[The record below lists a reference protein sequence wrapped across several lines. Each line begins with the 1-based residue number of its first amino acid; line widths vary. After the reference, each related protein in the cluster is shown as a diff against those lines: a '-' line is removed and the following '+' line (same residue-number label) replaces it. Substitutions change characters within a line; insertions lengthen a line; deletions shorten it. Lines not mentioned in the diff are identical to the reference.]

1 MYDVILSLTTWKGR
15 IYTKEVQQNIFDLLT
30 KQKTKYKYKVVLCLS
45 EEEFPT
51 KEKEI
56 PSWINELNEY
66 SDNFELL
73 WTYTNTK
80 ALKKLNPAMK
90 KYPDLPIITT
100 DDDDRVKPN
109 AIETF
114 MNYHK
119 EHPDVILSE
128 CGINEIYENIYTT
141 GEFRLYPPNSL
152 YDLDEKYFIDY
163 FYNANDDLFNA
174 IRAVMKGTK
183 TKMMHTKCILTRYGA
198 TQKVNL
204 YSIYSKI
211 NWPEAVKKFENEVE
225 LPNFKENR
233 GKPQKF
239 RWV

>member
-1 MYDVILSLTTWKGR
+1 MFDVIVSLTTWKGR
-15 IYTKEVQQNIFDLLT
+15 INTQDVKHNIFDLLT
-30 KQKTKYKYKVVLCLS
+30 KQKTQYKYKVVLCLS

-56 PSWINELNEY
+56 PSWINDLNEF

-73 WTYTNTK
+73 WTYKNTK

-90 KYPDLPIITT
+90 KYSDLPIISI
-100 DDDDRVKPN
+100 DDDEKFKAN

-119 EHPDVILSE
+119 QNPNIILSE

-141 GEFRLYPPNSL
+141 GAFRLYPPNSL
-152 YDLDEKYFIDY
+152 ADLDEQYFIDY
-163 FYNANDDLFNA
+163 FKTSNDDLFNA

-183 TKMMHTKCILTRYGA
+183 TKMLHTKCVLTVYAG
-198 TQKVNL
+198 TQKNNL
-204 YSIYSKI
+204 YSVYSKI
-211 NWPEAVKKFENEVE
+211 NWSETIKKFESEVE
-225 LPNFKENR
+225 LPNFKENC

-239 RWV
+239 RWI